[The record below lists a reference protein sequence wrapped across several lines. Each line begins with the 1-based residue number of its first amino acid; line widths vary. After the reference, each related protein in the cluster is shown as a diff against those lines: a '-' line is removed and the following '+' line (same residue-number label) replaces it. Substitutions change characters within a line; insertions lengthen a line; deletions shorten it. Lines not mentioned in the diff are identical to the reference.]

1 MTMATLFQEKVGSV
15 AQLLGERVVMSDN
28 KGTMLGLLVRLEYR
42 VDGEITNVLAVLDYG
57 YAMPITIGMVIRKET
72 NR

>member
-1 MTMATLFQEKVGSV
+1 MTSTVFQEKVGAV
-15 AQLLGERVVMSDN
+15 AQLLGERVVMTDH
-28 KGTMLGLLVRLEYR
+28 KGAMSGLLVRLEYR
-42 VDGEITNVLAVLDYG
+42 ADGELTNVLAVLDYG